1 MENEETTVADPFSL
15 FEPEDLM
22 LRNDI
27 FGAEP
32 NVEHRL

>member
-1 MENEETTVADPFSL
+1 MQAEETTIADPLSL

-22 LRNDI
+22 LRTDV
-27 FGAEP
+27 FGDEP